1 MYYGKKTKKQNNMNS
16 WITNWKK
23 IKIKVKKIFKKQPT
37 DQHETDWKSCPQ
49 CKKISYLPDL
59 IANSYICECS
69 FHFDFPAKKRL
80 DSLFDSDY
88 ETIETTNDIDPDP
101 LKFKVG
107 ESKYIDKIKKYQK
120 VTGQKSALLCASG
133 RISNLRAVVT
143 CFNPLFGGGRL
154 GTVENENFL
163 AAADYAIRE
172 KVDLWVVIFQSSGID
187 VHTGVTGLAGMT
199 KTIIAMNEI
208 KKAGIPTF
216 AIAARAVTGGT
227 LASCYYQ
234 HDFLI
239 IESKCVSNILFSG
252 RRVTENILK
261 SSDQI
266 PEDFGAA
273 SGVMKAGLADITLE
287 SRKELK
293 DTLVNLASIILKKG
307 ELLDKKDSTTD
318 NAEKQIS
325 TSLQETSEAV

>member
-1 MYYGKKTKKQNNMNS
+1 MNS

-23 IKIKVKKIFKKQPT
+23 IKIKIKRVKRIFKKQPT
-37 DQHETDWKSCPQ
+37 GQEETDWKSCPQ
-49 CKKISYLPDL
+49 CKKISYMPDL
-59 IANSYICECS
+59 IADSYVCECS

-88 ETIETTNDIDPDP
+88 EIIDTENSIDPDP
-101 LKFKVG
+101 LKFEVS
-107 ESKYIDKIKKYQK
+107 EKYKYSDKIKKYQK
-120 VTGQKSALLCASG
+120 ITQQKSALLCASG
-133 RISNLRAVVT
+133 KISNLRAVAI

-154 GTVENENFL
+154 GTVENEYFL
-163 AAADYAIRE
+163 TAARHAIKE

-187 VHTGVTGLAGMT
+187 VHAGVTGLAGGMV
-199 KTIIAMNEI
+199 KTIIAMDEI

-216 AIAARAVTGGT
+216 AVAARAVTGGT

-266 PEDFGAA
+266 PEDFGTA
-273 SGVMKAGLADITLE
+273 SGIMKAGLADITLE
-287 SRKELK
+287 NRKELK
-293 DTLVNLASIILKKG
+293 GTLLSW
-307 ELLDKKDSTTD
+307 LL
-318 NAEKQIS
+318 
-325 TSLQETSEAV
+325 